1 MRNEENIM
9 KFSVHQMIPE
19 HRKYLAEYKSDEYF
33 QVSFYG
39 KVPPSLFLAHY
50 SKVCEIV
57 AEDLNEVFE
66 IGNIGPEDK
75 ITRLD
80 RMHSISV
87 GDVIRVEEGPEMGY
101 IYIVKPEGFER
112 FHTSRELEVV

>member
-1 MRNEENIM
+1 M

-19 HRKYLAEYKSDEYF
+19 HRKYLAEHKSDEYF

-39 KVPPSLFLAHY
+39 NVPPSLFLAHY

-87 GDVIRVEEGPEMGY
+87 GDAIRVEEGPEMGY
-101 IYIVKPEGFER
+101 IYIVKPAGFER
-112 FHTSRELEVV
+112 FSSEKEVA

>member
-1 MRNEENIM
+1 M

-39 KVPPSLFLAHY
+39 NVPPSLFLAHY
-50 SKVCEIV
+50 SKVCEID
-57 AEDLNEVFE
+57 AKDLDEVFE

-75 ITRLD
+75 ITRLA

-87 GDVIRVEEGPEMGY
+87 GDAIRVEEGDEFGF
-101 IYIVKPEGFER
+101 IYIVKPAGFER
-112 FHTSRELEVV
+112 FSSEKEVA

>member
-1 MRNEENIM
+1 M
-9 KFSVHQMIPE
+9 KFSVHQMIKDHLKYFVE
-19 HRKYLAEYKSDEYF
+19 HQPDEYF
-33 QVSFYG
+33 DISFNGNVS
-39 KVPPSLFLAHY
+39 PAIFLAHY

-75 ITRLD
+75 ITRLG

-101 IYIVKPEGFER
+101 IYVVKPTGFER
-112 FHTSRELEVV
+112 FSNEKEVA

>member
-1 MRNEENIM
+1 M
-9 KFSVHQMIPE
+9 KFSVHQMIPS
-19 HRKYLAEYKSDEYF
+19 HRKYLTEYKSDEYF

-57 AEDLNEVFE
+57 AEDLDEVFQ
-66 IGNIGPEDK
+66 IGNIGPESK

-80 RMHSISV
+80 RMSSISV
-87 GDVIRVEEGPEMGY
+87 GDVIEDEENRLY
-101 IYIVKPEGFER
+101 VVRSYGFDRLSEK
-112 FHTSRELEVV
+112 EAA

>member
-1 MRNEENIM
+1 M
-9 KFSVHQMIPE
+9 KFSIYQMIPS
-19 HRKYLAEYKSDEYF
+19 HRKYLAEHKSDEYF

-39 KVPPSLFLAHY
+39 NVPSSLFLAHY
-50 SKVCEIV
+50 SKVCEII
-57 AEDLNEVFE
+57 ADDLNEVFE

-87 GDVIRVEEGPEMGY
+87 GDVIEDEENRLY
-101 IYIVKPEGFER
+101 VVKGVGFER
-112 FHTSRELEVV
+112 LGEKEAA

>member
-1 MRNEENIM
+1 MYRMRKEENIM
-9 KFSVHQMIPE
+9 KFSVHQMIPS
-19 HRKYLAEYKSDEYF
+19 HRKYLAEHKSEEYF

-39 KVPPSLFLAHY
+39 NVPPSLFLAHY

-57 AEDLNEVFE
+57 AEDLDKVFQ

-87 GDVIRVEEGPEMGY
+87 GDVIEDEERRLY
-101 IYIVKPEGFER
+101 VVKSYGFDRLGEK
-112 FHTSRELEVV
+112 EAA